1 MQLRVDSRCDEVFNY
16 PSRVERMRITG
27 LEHFGDQM
35 RRLQVAQVQFKFL
48 QGLIIALP
56 GIWEIWMVIMSNL

>member
-1 MQLRVDSRCDEVFNY
+1 
-16 PSRVERMRITG
+16 
-27 LEHFGDQM
+27 M

-56 GIWEIWMVIMSNL
+56 GIGGIWRVIMSINL